1 MHTHARAH
9 MPAPPHLP
17 THNLRPWERGLH
29 ERDHVSSGLGLQG
42 HDNSLGQV
50 RMVAWSRRTEMKGIP
65 LDRVPT
71 SLELGIS
78 SRGRVS
84 SSQPAP
90 RDPSLRGGGAQGQ
103 TCLGGRAQE
112 GLLRLDGFE

>member
-1 MHTHARAH
+1 MKETTC
-9 MPAPPHLP
+9 P
-17 THNLRPWERGLH
+17 T
-29 ERDHVSSGLGLQG
+29 GLQG

-90 RDPSLRGGGAQGQ
+90 RDPSLRGGTAQGQ